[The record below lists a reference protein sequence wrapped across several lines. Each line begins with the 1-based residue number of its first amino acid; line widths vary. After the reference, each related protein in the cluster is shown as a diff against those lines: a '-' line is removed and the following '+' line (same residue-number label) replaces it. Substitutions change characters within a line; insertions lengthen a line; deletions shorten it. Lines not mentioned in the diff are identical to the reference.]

1 MSYSIDT
8 NLLLYAS
15 DESSP
20 HHRAARRF
28 LERRS
33 DDPDLLCLAWP
44 VLLSYQRIA
53 THPRIFSRPLTPQEA
68 LENVEALLGLPR
80 VRLLV
85 EEEKFL
91 DVYREV
97 TGGVVVRGNLVPDA
111 HLAAILSQHGVRTLY
126 TVDADFKKFPFLN
139 LRNPLV
145 T

>member
-20 HHRAARRF
+20 HHHAARRF
-28 LERRS
+28 LEGRPG
-33 DDPDLLCLAWP
+33 DPDLLCLAWQ

-53 THPRIFSRPLTPQEA
+53 THPRIFSRPLTPKEA
-68 LENVEALLGLPR
+68 LENIEALLGLPR

-85 EEEKFL
+85 EEEQFL

-97 TGGVVVRGNLVPDA
+97 TGGVTVRGNLVPDA

-126 TVDADFKKFPFLN
+126 TVDSDFKKFSFLS

-145 T
+145 V